1 MTQYDLR
8 IPVFQP
14 GLKVLQVLDLGE
26 NLLGNEG
33 IQGIKMPLMVNC
45 SVLQLGLA
53 QTNITCEG
61 AVALAE
67 FLAEN
72 HQIQRLDLRQ
82 NEVKIGG
89 LMALCLAL
97 KINCSLV
104 SLDLDHVPPQE
115 QDEFLME
122 THTRLQSEITQCC
135 LTNARLSGLAV
146 DTSEMLSAAGDRPAD
161 SVTTA

>member
-1 MTQYDLR
+1 MKLPRNYLAA
-8 IPVFQP
+8 IPF
-14 GLKVLQVLDLGE
+14 
-26 NLLGNEG
+26 N
-33 IQGIKMPLMVNC
+33 PLMYVF
-45 SVLQLGLA
+45 LG
-53 QTNITCEG
+53 EG

-115 QDEFLME
+115 QV
-122 THTRLQSEITQCC
+122 
-135 LTNARLSGLAV
+135 GAV
-146 DTSEMLSAAGDRPAD
+146 IMWTCGSSAVSLDFRWW
-161 SVTTA
+161 